1 MPKPEFGK
9 KVICNN
15 CEAKFY
21 DLNRKPA
28 ICPHCGTEYVESS
41 SERLTTN
48 AKQVFIDEVDTVT
61 DDNLV
66 GSDASESIAEVAEI
80 EIEDEIDEDT
90 ISLEE
95 TEVDEENITGD
106 VDIDIDTVLLRIKG
120 FIPTVRCL
128 SSGGPLG
135 GGCAERHAAQESLFL
150 FLQRL

>member
-28 ICPHCGTEYVESS
+28 ICPHCGAEYEVQSNEKI
-41 SERLTTN
+41 ETT
-48 AKQVFIDEVDTVT
+48 AKQVFIDEVDTVV

-66 GSDASESIAEVAEI
+66 GSDASESIADEAEMDLN
-80 EIEDEIDEDT
+80 DEIDEDT

-95 TEVDEENITGD
+95 SEADEEVISND
-106 VDIDIDTVLLRIKG
+106 VDIDIDGSENSDRID
-120 FIPTVRCL
+120 
-128 SSGGPLG
+128 
-135 GGCAERHAAQESLFL
+135 
-150 FLQRL
+150 

>member
-28 ICPHCGTEYVESS
+28 ICPHCGTEYVDPLNDTIS
-41 SERLTTN
+41 TT
-48 AKQVFIDEVDTVT
+48 AKQVFIDDVDTVP

-66 GSDASESIAEVAEI
+66 GSNATESIAEVADI
-80 EIEDEIDEDT
+80 ELEDEMDEDT

-95 TEVDEENITGD
+95 SEVEDEVITTD
-106 VDIDIDTVLLRIKG
+106 VDIDLDNNETNEGID
-120 FIPTVRCL
+120 
-128 SSGGPLG
+128 
-135 GGCAERHAAQESLFL
+135 HN
-150 FLQRL
+150 

>member
-28 ICPHCGTEYVESS
+28 ICPHCGTEYVDPSNETIS
-41 SERLTTN
+41 N
-48 AKQVFIDEVDTVT
+48 KAKQVFIDDVDTVA

-66 GSDASESIAEVAEI
+66 GSNATESIADVAEVDI
-80 EIEDEIDEDT
+80 DDEIDEDT

-95 TEVDEENITGD
+95 SEVGDEVITSD
-106 VDIDIDTVLLRIKG
+106 VDIDLDNNDTNDGIDDD
-120 FIPTVRCL
+120 
-128 SSGGPLG
+128 
-135 GGCAERHAAQESLFL
+135 
-150 FLQRL
+150 

>member
-28 ICPHCGTEYVESS
+28 ICPHCGTEYIEPSTDTIS
-41 SERLTTN
+41 TT
-48 AKQVFIDEVDTVT
+48 AKQVFIDDVDTVT

-66 GSDASESIAEVAEI
+66 GSDATESIADVTDI

-95 TEVDEENITGD
+95 TEVDDEVITSD
-106 VDIDIDTVLLRIKG
+106 VDIDLDNDETNQGID
-120 FIPTVRCL
+120 
-128 SSGGPLG
+128 
-135 GGCAERHAAQESLFL
+135 QE
-150 FLQRL
+150 